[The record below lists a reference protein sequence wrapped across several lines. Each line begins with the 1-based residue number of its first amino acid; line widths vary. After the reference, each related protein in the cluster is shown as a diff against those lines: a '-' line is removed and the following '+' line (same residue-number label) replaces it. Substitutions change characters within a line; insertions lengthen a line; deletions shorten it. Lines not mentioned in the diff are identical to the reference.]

1 MTVTSTFHFTVP
13 NTEINYT
20 IKLGYEGNVL
30 RSFEV
35 ISVSLRGRP
44 TKANELPDNIRHLYL
59 DHLQGKINNIRI
71 VK

>member
-20 IKLGYEGNVL
+20 IKLGYEGNVI

-44 TKANELPDNIRHLYL
+44 TKANELPDNIKQLYL

>member
-20 IKLGYEGNVL
+20 IKLGYEGNVI

-44 TKANELPDNIRHLYL
+44 TQANELPDNIKQLYL

>member
-1 MTVTSTFHFTVP
+1 MTVTSTYHFTVP

-20 IKLGYEGNVL
+20 IKLGYEGNVI

-44 TKANELPDNIRHLYL
+44 TKANELPVDIRDLYL
-59 DHLQGKINNIRI
+59 AHLQNKINTISI